1 MNSKPLSL
9 SFARCLLR
17 LQNGEM
23 LNSSDIASKE
33 LLKQFC
39 DDGIFQKLPAGARRV
54 NYICSEPMS
63 LHNYLKAQ
71 YDIISLENYVS
82 EFETDSSDGERS
94 LFASKS
100 TKTFRGKSLQGFF
113 IRAFHTETVVS
124 GVIISSVPQG
134 TELFIHQPEKLKI
147 SKNALVVGI
156 ENPECFLKFEKL
168 AHLFPQKELVII
180 MRYLSNSPNK
190 WLQTITNNYLH
201 FGDFDPA
208 GLHIYIREYRNQL
221 SASRCSFFIPTNIEK
236 LIDQFGIPTLYDQQI
251 HLLKNIDFQL
261 YPEVERLKHLL
272 SKHRKG
278 LEQERLLTL
287 I

>member
-1 MNSKPLSL
+1 MNFKPLSL

-17 LQNGEM
+17 LQNGEI
-23 LNSSDIASKE
+23 LNSSEIASKE

-39 DDGIFQKLPAGARRV
+39 DDGIFQKLPARGRRV
-54 NYICSEPMS
+54 NYVCSEPMS

-71 YDIISLENYVS
+71 FDIISLENYVS
-82 EFETDSSDGERS
+82 EFDTDSSDGERS

-113 IRAFHTETVVS
+113 IKAFHTEIVVS
-124 GVIISSVPQG
+124 GITIPPIPKG
-134 TELFIHQPEKLKI
+134 TELFIHQPEKLEI

-168 AHLFPQKELVII
+168 AHLFPQKELIII
-180 MRYLSNSPNK
+180 MRYLSSSPNK
-190 WLQTITNNYLH
+190 WLQKISNNYLH

-221 SASRCSFFIPTNIEK
+221 SALRCSFFVPANIEK
-236 LIDQFGIPTLYDQQI
+236 LIDQYGIPTLYDQQV

-261 YPEVERLKHLL
+261 YPEVEGLMSLLK
-272 SKHRKG
+272 KHRKG
-278 LEQERLLTL
+278 LEQERLLAL
-287 I
+287 V

>member
-23 LNSSDIASKE
+23 LNSSEIASKE

-39 DDGIFQKLPAGARRV
+39 DDGIFQKLPAGGRRV
-54 NYICSEPMS
+54 NYVCSEPMS

-71 YDIISLENYVS
+71 FDIISLENYVS
-82 EFETDSSDGERS
+82 EFDTDSSDGERS

-113 IRAFHTETVVS
+113 IKAFHTEIVVS
-124 GVIISSVPQG
+124 GVTIPPVPQG
-134 TELFIHQPEKLKI
+134 TELFIHQPEKLEI
-147 SKNALVVGI
+147 SKKTLVVGI

-168 AHLFPQKELVII
+168 AHLFPQKELIII
-180 MRYLSNSPNK
+180 MRYLSSSPNK
-190 WLQTITNNYLH
+190 WLQKISNNYMH

-221 SASRCSFFIPTNIEK
+221 SSLRCSFFIPANIEK
-236 LIDQFGIPTLYDQQI
+236 LIDQYGIPTLYDQQI
-251 HLLKNIDFQL
+251 HLLKNIDFQQ
-261 YPEVERLKHLL
+261 YPEVERLMHLL
-272 SKHRKG
+272 STHRKG

-287 I
+287 V